1 MKLTNAEIYTYAMRL
16 AETFTDD
23 TQRLPV
29 KVNFYLQKNKSLL
42 TSLAQDIETSRME
55 IVRNYG
61 TLNEENEGQYIIP
74 ADKVTEAQKELS
86 DLLAL
91 EQEVTIYKINIDSIP
106 DDLALTTGQMDAIM
120 FMID

>member
-61 TLNEENEGQYIIP
+61 IPNEENEGQYIIP

>member
-23 TQRLPV
+23 SQRLPV

-61 TLNEENEGQYIIP
+61 TPNEENEGQYIIP

-91 EQEVTIYKINIDSIP
+91 EQEVNIYKINIDSIP

>member
-1 MKLTNAEIYTYAMRL
+1 MKMTNTDIYTYAMKL
-16 AETFTDD
+16 AESFTDD

-42 TSLAQDIETSRME
+42 ISLAQDIETSRME
-55 IVRNYG
+55 IIRNYG
-61 TLNEENEGQYIIP
+61 APSEENEGQYIIP

>member
-1 MKLTNAEIYTYAMRL
+1 MKMTNTEIYAYAMKLAEA
-16 AETFTDD
+16 FTDE

-29 KVNFYLQKNKSLL
+29 KVNFYLQKNKNTLI
-42 TSLAQDIETSRME
+42 TLAQDIETSRME

-61 TLNEENEGQYIIP
+61 APNPDNDGQYIIA
-74 ADKVTEAQKELS
+74 ADKVAEAQKELS

-91 EQEVTIYKINIDSIP
+91 QQEVNIYTVNIDNIP

-120 FMID
+120 FMIE